1 MLRSTSRVRPAGA
14 ACKASWLLWMW
25 TVDLRVTWST
35 AGPTGLRPGASSSR
49 ARLVVLCMLR
59 RQANAEGGRERFS
72 LGLKNLGRSRA
83 QCATEGTHLERTAG
97 SVDLF
102 FCADKSVGGQR
113 RELIRCKAR
122 RRRAR
127 RRWLWLAPRRRGAA
141 CQRGPHPTR
150 RPHPQA
156 SPWHMGV
163 VQWWSPGWV
172 GGLGRRVSYDLAASW
187 RLGSEAV
194 LDVPHVRTSWLAR
207 WLHVVD
213 LLVISWVGAS

>member
-83 QCATEGTHLERTAG
+83 QCATEATHLERTAG

-102 FCADKSVGGQR
+102 FLRGQKRGWSAEGVDPMQGKATTSETTLALARAAATGRCVPAGPAPDKAATPTGVAMAHGGGAVVEPRVGGR
-113 RELIRCKAR
+113 PR
-122 RRRAR
+122 
-127 RRWLWLAPRRRGAA
+127 APRI
-141 CQRGPHPTR
+141 
-150 RPHPQA
+150 
-156 SPWHMGV
+156 
-163 VQWWSPGWV
+163 
-172 GGLGRRVSYDLAASW
+172 L
-187 RLGSEAV
+187 
-194 LDVPHVRTSWLAR
+194 
-207 WLHVVD
+207 
-213 LLVISWVGAS
+213 